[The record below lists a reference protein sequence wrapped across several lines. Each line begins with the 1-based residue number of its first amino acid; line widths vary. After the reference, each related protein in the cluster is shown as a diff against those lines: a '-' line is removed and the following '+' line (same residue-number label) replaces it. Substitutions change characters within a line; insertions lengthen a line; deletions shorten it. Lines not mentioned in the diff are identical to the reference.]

1 MNVPG
6 MTNRRFEC
14 FVTAAR
20 ELHIGRAAERL
31 GIAQP
36 ALSQQIRALEQSVG
50 ARLLRRVGRGI
61 ALTEAG
67 AAFLP
72 ETVAALEQE
81 ARAVYVARR
90 AARGELGEIS
100 IGYVNTAMLGPELPT
115 LLSAFRRSVPDARID
130 LQEISVQDQLPALE
144 QRRLDLAVVREP
156 VGSLPPEYRARHF
169 SRDALLAAVPLS
181 LAERLP
187 RPLPLAALAEQPFIA
202 LRDPHGMG
210 LGHRLWQLCR
220 EAGYTPRIELRVNNA
235 TSILGLVAAGFGVS
249 LVPAVLRR
257 VGMAGVALLELEGSE
272 AHTDLA
278 IVHRPADTS
287 PLKLR
292 FLAHL
297 PPDGASLPQL
307 EVAS

>member
-1 MNVPG
+1 MTR

-14 FVTAAR
+14 FVAAAR

-50 ARLLRRVGRGI
+50 ARLLRRAGRGI

-67 AAFLP
+67 AAILP
-72 ETVAALEQE
+72 EAAAALEQE
-81 ARAVYVARR
+81 ARAVHVARR

-156 VGSLPPEYRARHF
+156 VGILPPEYQARPF
-169 SRDALLAAVPLS
+169 SRDALLAAVMPS

-187 RPLPLAALAEQPFIA
+187 RPLPLEALAEQPFIA
-202 LRDPHGMG
+202 LRDPQGMG
-210 LGHRLWQLCR
+210 LGHRLWQLCQG
-220 EAGYTPRIELRVNNA
+220 AGFTPRIELRVNNA

-249 LVPAVLRR
+249 LMPAVLRR
-257 VGMAGVALLELEGSE
+257 IGMAGVALLELEGSE
-272 AHTDLA
+272 AHTGLA
-278 IVHRPADTS
+278 IVHRPADIS

-297 PPDGASLPQL
+297 PPGGEGFPQP
-307 EVAS
+307 EVIV